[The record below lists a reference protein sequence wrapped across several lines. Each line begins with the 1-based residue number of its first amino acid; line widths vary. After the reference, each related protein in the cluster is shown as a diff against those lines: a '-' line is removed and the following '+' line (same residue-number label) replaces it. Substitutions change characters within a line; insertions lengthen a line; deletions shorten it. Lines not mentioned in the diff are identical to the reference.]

1 MKLDNPKVERRSK
14 YPRYIINA
22 NKTTC
27 TYFLSHFMSC
37 HLYNWDFLDVYF
49 NDVETSHT
57 CFVACTNMFD
67 GWNVAHVYHER
78 SALSG
83 LIGVDVE
90 SDQRIG

>member
-37 HLYNWDFLDVYF
+37 QIYKWDFLIVYF
-49 NDVETSHT
+49 NDVSTSTTFHGLI
-57 CFVACTNMFD
+57 ANI
-67 GWNVAHVYHER
+67 
-78 SALSG
+78 LSG
-83 LIGVDVE
+83 LKYSQTSRERNVPLGFLSVYVEDV
-90 SDQRIG
+90 